1 MNLKAYAGDL
11 FLSGFNCAQ
20 AVAGAFADTMN
31 ADENTLFRAAAGF
44 GAGIGRLQHTCGAVS
59 GALIVIGLRFGRGSE
74 DDPIDMKETTYDKAK
89 EFVTRFE
96 KRMGSILCLDLVDG
110 IRTGTPEGRAEFIEK
125 KYHEKVCAPAVVSA
139 IEILE
144 EILAESGQ

>member
-1 MNLKAYAGDL
+1 MDLKAYAGDL
-11 FLSGFNCAQ
+11 FLCGFNCAQ
-20 AVAGAFADTMN
+20 AVAGVFAERFG
-31 ADENTLFRAAAGF
+31 AEESTLFRAAAGF

-59 GALIVIGLRFGRGSE
+59 GALIVIGLRYGRGSE
-74 DDPIDMKETTYDKAK
+74 EDPNEMKEETYDKAK
-89 EFVTRFE
+89 EFVQRFE
-96 KRMGSILCLDLVDG
+96 KRMGSIVCLEMVDG

-144 EILAESGQ
+144 EMLNDTSN